1 MNKTTLIDYSLN
13 CSSETMPKTKMI
25 EIMTARPATH
35 KEANKYLKEA
45 IIKFCE
51 QIKPGQQPIKNTK
64 KAWIDLLM
72 TNENEPR
79 NQMN

>member
-1 MNKTTLIDYSLN
+1 
-13 CSSETMPKTKMI
+13 
-25 EIMTARPATH
+25 MTARPATH

-79 NQMN
+79 NQIN